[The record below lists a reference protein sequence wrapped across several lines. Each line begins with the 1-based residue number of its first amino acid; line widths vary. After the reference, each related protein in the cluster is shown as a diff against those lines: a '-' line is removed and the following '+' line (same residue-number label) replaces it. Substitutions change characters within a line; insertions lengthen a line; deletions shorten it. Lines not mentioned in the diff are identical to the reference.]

1 MRKKEPT
8 MFLLAAVV
16 AVLIALALFVAMRFS
31 LSRQPPPE
39 DESAASATFQVV
51 LCYPDLKNDRLVRE
65 PVVFAGMSRKRVVE
79 EIVRRLQSP
88 PAGLDPALPP
98 SARLQSVQWQGTT
111 LVLDFDA
118 ALTDPQ
124 FWQGSEVAHLR
135 LQALVHSLTSLPQV
149 QRVQLTV
156 NGQPPEP
163 LGGHE
168 EVSEPLTPDPS
179 LR

>member
-1 MRKKEPT
+1 MRKKEAT
-8 MFLLAAVV
+8 VFLLAAAV
-16 AVLIALALFVAMRFS
+16 AVLTALGLFALMRSS
-31 LSRQPPPE
+31 LSHQPPPE
-39 DESAASATFQVV
+39 DEGAADATFQVV

-65 PVVFAGMSRKRVVE
+65 PMVFAGMSQKRVVE
-79 EIVRRLQSP
+79 EIIRRLQSP
-88 PAGLDPALPP
+88 PAGYDAALPP

-124 FWQGSEVAHLR
+124 FWQGGEVAHLR
-135 LQALVHSLTSLPQV
+135 LQALIHSLTSLPQV

-156 NGQPPEP
+156 NGQRPEP

-168 EVSEPLTPDPS
+168 EVREPLAPDPS